1 MMLQMK
7 KPTRYWGVVLFS
19 IAWVFAVLLIN
30 AEAGSPSASAITLL
44 WLWVAYSAFRGD
56 AQSIKSISKFAM
68 ILQGVVGG
76 GVFLWILNDPNM
88 KLYFGSPIVF
98 LVSLTIPFL
107 AWAILYRWA
116 SIKVDTLLNQGTNSL
131 PLKSANNS
139 GEFEITREAMP
150 ERVVGSKEAATHARD
165 FSQPQATYKHDE
177 RDTVMTKNA
186 RIALDHR
193 EEFTKEWPK
202 IRTLGENWVRTFIA
216 KLDTKPDFNLIE
228 LLESTS
234 LELQETY
241 PFHDEKIASLYS
253 ELCDKTQKLTDQAD
267 ILREFREATFL
278 LCGKI
283 PVEKIYDSVLKK
295 SRIFPIRELVFSDVL
310 GKKRSIEIY
319 RGSVLKTMSAAGVKR
334 EFFNLYGLFT
344 YLGKKPKAYRLGEDI
359 IFKELPNSSIVLMEG
374 ESQESV
380 TQRYINFEQFVESV
394 DNEIKELKIIS

>member
-1 MMLQMK
+1 MMLEVK

-76 GVFLWILNDPNM
+76 GVFLWILNDPSM
-88 KLYFGSPIVF
+88 ELYFGSPIVF

-116 SIKVDTLLNQGTNSL
+116 SIKVDTLFNQDTNSS
-131 PLKSANNS
+131 PLKCASNS
-139 GEFEITREAMP
+139 GEFEITREAMT
-150 ERVVGSKEAATHARD
+150 ERVVGSREAATYARE
-165 FSQPQATYKHDE
+165 FSQPQANYKHDE
-177 RDTVMTKNA
+177 LDTVMTKNA

-216 KLDTKPDFNLIE
+216 KLDAKPDFNLIE
-228 LLESTS
+228 LLELTS

-253 ELCDKTQKLTDQAD
+253 DIREKTKNYPIKLTFSESFARQLFYSAKKHLSKKYM
-267 ILREFREATFL
+267 IQFLRREGL
-278 LCGKI
+278 L
-283 PVEKIYDSVLKK
+283 
-295 SRIFPIRELVFSDVL
+295 
-310 GKKRSIEIY
+310 
-319 RGSVLKTMSAAGVKR
+319 
-334 EFFNLYGLFT
+334 
-344 YLGKKPKAYRLGEDI
+344 
-359 IFKELPNSSIVLMEG
+359 
-374 ESQESV
+374 Q
-380 TQRYINFEQFVESV
+380 
-394 DNEIKELKIIS
+394 